1 MPLKDDVAQLKA
13 ELAQLQSLHLS
24 QQSSLGRQLAEF
36 STKLETLSQQI
47 ATEDAAETTL
57 NMAANASSIASVLT
71 AADNAPTLTYA
82 AQTPTLEPASVEPAP
97 AEPNPWQQGP
107 IPAESWQEDP
117 WQRKTKNTPTEQAT
131 KTEHLSQAQNQQLS
145 DEVKLQASVQAA
157 SQFDELLSQ
166 GLAAVMAPFT
176 AVNEQVKSFYHHY
189 QAKGLG
195 PVFLMTVAGIITLTL
210 GFGYLLQYS
219 INHWF
224 SELGKALLGFASA
237 NAIIVGGIFIR
248 QKRAGMA
255 DFGSGIVGLGLI
267 LNYLCA
273 YFIGPYFELI
283 PNSASFILLLLI
295 TLAGYGLSMRLDAKV
310 IAVIALVG
318 GSTAPMMLLSQSYAP
333 LLYLPYLLLIGAGAL
348 AQSRKL
354 KWPLL
359 LEITALLHIGCIE
372 AFSHFI
378 ELPLRDFGGVSLL
391 ALISINAFFYLYGIT
406 GLLFTKPF
414 THHDEKHNALS
425 HRILALP
432 IALLAFVLLELT
444 QFTEFAGEIFAA
456 NALICAALYWKR
468 TGNLEKARNGLLLVF
483 AGSFAGFAAL
493 YLLSHDFLGL
503 VLLLEALLLLWIGT
517 KEELISVRAEAYVLL
532 LMGLGLNASSV
543 LTGMSLLAS
552 SFIDGA
558 PISPL
563 SAFGFPLL
571 ALALS
576 CAALVL
582 VIRLLTLH
590 HTLLSTLESQLNRVL
605 KELLSG
611 FYVGTIILAAYL
623 LSSDYYLAILPLV
636 SLLLLYLSAKDRLVI
651 SEFAAWLLLLPL
663 LFKVVEGVTLTGS
676 FSFSAQP
683 LIAKLARF
691 ELFTALLLAHYWY
704 RRHYKDALFA
714 KAAYTMQIFCYLL
727 LPLIL
732 LPKIIRNHWEYTAI
746 ALWLSTFMSLGL
758 AYFVK
763 HKSLNIEAKILT
775 WLAVLMTASL
785 CLIHAWQ
792 GLAALAVG
800 ALFMGFTLL
809 RYRQLPEHW
818 RPLLQ
823 LQWQLS
829 PYYFALV
836 LAVIVYGF
844 NHSELVGIA
853 MTALALSG
861 YFALLI
867 QRGLSLRGVS
877 QTSVGQASYS
887 AKFPLA
893 AEIQAAIKESYHLAY
908 GLTLGLAL
916 LPIMFHFELT
926 LGLNRDNAS
935 FVLIEF
941 LSLALLAR
949 LILQHGAAIRL
960 HRRILPLQGLKWG
973 WHLLLALS
981 YFMWS
986 YSFDNIIA
994 APLSAILLVIHGS
1007 VLMFI
1012 SLKPQNADMIR
1023 LAAGLF
1029 TLSTLKVLL
1038 LDMAS
1043 FELVQKVIAFML
1055 IGVILLTV
1063 SYFYQ
1068 KARNRLQ
1075 QD

>member
-24 QQSSLGRQLAEF
+24 QQSSLSRQLAEF
-36 STKLETLSQQI
+36 STKLDTLSQQI
-47 ATEDAAETTL
+47 TTEDASDTTVS
-57 NMAANASSIASVLT
+57 MAAGAASIAAVVP
-71 AADNAPTLTYA
+71 AADNAPTLTHA
-82 AQTPTLEPASVEPAP
+82 AHTPILESAPVAPVP
-97 AEPNPWQQGP
+97 AEPNPWQQN
-107 IPAESWQEDP
+107 SWQVDP
-117 WQRKTKNTPTEQAT
+117 WQRNTKNTSAEQAA
-131 KTEHLSQAQNQQLS
+131 KTERHAQNQQLS
-145 DEVKLQASVQAA
+145 DDVKLQASVQVA
-157 SQFDELLSQ
+157 SQFDDLLSQ
-166 GLAAVMAPFT
+166 GLTAIMAPFGAIT
-176 AVNEQVKSFYHHY
+176 EQIKSFYHHY

-237 NAIIVGGIFIR
+237 NAIIAGGIFIR

-267 LNYLCA
+267 LNFLCA
-273 YFIGPYFELI
+273 YFIGPYFEII

-310 IAVIALVG
+310 ISVIALVG

-372 AFSHFI
+372 AFSYFVP
-378 ELPLRDFGGVSLL
+378 LPLTDFGGGSLL
-391 ALISINAFFYLYGIT
+391 ALISINATFYLYGIT
-406 GLLFTKPF
+406 GLIFPHQF
-414 THHDEKHNALS
+414 THQDKQPSNTLS

-432 IALLAFVLLELT
+432 IALLAFVLFELT
-444 QFTEFAGEIFAA
+444 QFTELAGEIFAV
-456 NALICAALYWKR
+456 NALICAALYWQLKSR
-468 TGNLEKARNGLLLVF
+468 LEKARSGLLLVF

-493 YLLSHDFLGL
+493 YLLSHNFLGL

-517 KEELISVRAEAYVLL
+517 KEELVSVRAEAYVLL
-532 LMGLGLNASSV
+532 LMGLGLNAFSV
-543 LTGMSLLAS
+543 LDSRALLES
-552 SFIDGA
+552 SMLDA
-558 PISPL
+558 LAISPL
-563 SAFGFPLL
+563 SAFGFSLI

-576 CAALVL
+576 CAALVFA
-582 VIRLLTLH
+582 IRLLTFTH
-590 HTLLSTLESQLNRVL
+590 APLSALEHQLCRIL

-611 FYVGTIILAAYL
+611 FYVATIILAAYL

-636 SLLLLYLSAKDRLVI
+636 SLLLLYLSAKDKLVI
-651 SEFAAWLLLLPL
+651 SEFAAWILLLPL
-663 LFKVVEGVTLTGS
+663 LFKVVEGITLADS

-683 LIAKLARF
+683 LMAKLARI
-691 ELFTALLLAHYWY
+691 ELFTTLLLAHYWY

-714 KAAYTMQIFCYLL
+714 KAAYSVQICCYLL

-732 LPKIIRNHWEYTAI
+732 LPKVIRNYWEYTAI

-775 WLAVLMTASL
+775 WLAVMMTASL
-785 CLIHAWQ
+785 CLINAWQ
-792 GLAALAVG
+792 GLAALAIG

-809 RYRQLPEHW
+809 RYRQLPETW

-867 QRGLSLRGVS
+867 QRGVS
-877 QTSVGQASYS
+877 QRPVSQASHS
-887 AKFPLA
+887 MKLTLV

-916 LPIMFHFELT
+916 LPIMLHFEIT

-960 HRRILPLQGLKWG
+960 HRRIMPLQGLKWG

-986 YSFDNIIA
+986 YSFDNMIA
-994 APLSAILLVIHGS
+994 APLSAILLVTHGS

-1029 TLSTLKVLL
+1029 ILSTLKVLL

>member
-24 QQSSLGRQLAEF
+24 QQSSLSRQLAEF
-36 STKLETLSQQI
+36 STKLDTLSQQI
-47 ATEDAAETTL
+47 ATEDASDTTIS
-57 NMAANASSIASVLT
+57 MAADAVSIAAVLP
-71 AADNAPTLTYA
+71 AAGNTPALAYA
-82 AQTPTLEPASVEPAP
+82 AHTPILESTPVAA
-97 AEPNPWQQGP
+97 AQADPNPWQQNAVQG
-107 IPAESWQEDP
+107 DP
-117 WQRKTKNTPTEQAT
+117 WQRNTKNTSAEQVA
-131 KTEHLSQAQNQQLS
+131 KTEYQAQGQQLS
-145 DEVKLQASVQAA
+145 DEVKLQASVQVA
-157 SQFDELLSQ
+157 SQFDDLLSQ
-166 GLAAVMAPFT
+166 GLATIMAPFGAIT
-176 AVNEQVKSFYHHY
+176 EQIKSFYHHY

-195 PVFLMTVAGIITLTL
+195 PVFLMTIAGIITLTL

-237 NAIIVGGIFIR
+237 NAIIAGGIFIR

-267 LNYLCA
+267 LNFLCA
-273 YFIGPYFELI
+273 YFIGPYFEII

-310 IAVIALVG
+310 ISVIALVG

-333 LLYLPYLLLIGAGAL
+333 LLYLPYLLLIGIGAL
-348 AQSRKL
+348 AQSYKL

-372 AFSHFI
+372 AFSYFVP
-378 ELPLRDFGGVSLL
+378 LPLTDFGGGSLL
-391 ALISINAFFYLYGIT
+391 ALFSINATFYLYGIT
-406 GLLFTKPF
+406 GLLFTQQFAHQDKQPSN
-414 THHDEKHNALS
+414 TLS
-425 HRILALP
+425 HRMLALP
-432 IALLAFVLLELT
+432 IALLAFVLFELT
-444 QFTEFAGEIFAA
+444 QFTEFAGEIFAV
-456 NALICAALYWKR
+456 NALICAALYWQLKSR
-468 TGNLEKARNGLLLVF
+468 LEKARSGLLLVF

-517 KEELISVRAEAYVLL
+517 KEELVSVRAEAYVLL
-532 LMGLGLNASSV
+532 LMGLGLNAFSV
-543 LTGMSLLAS
+543 LDSMALLES
-552 SFIDGA
+552 SILDA
-558 PISPL
+558 LAISAL
-563 SAFGFPLL
+563 SAFGVSLI

-576 CAALVL
+576 CAALVFA
-582 VIRLLTLH
+582 IRLLTF
-590 HTLLSTLESQLNRVL
+590 TNAPLSALEHQLCRIL

-611 FYVGTIILAAYL
+611 FYVATIILAAYL

-636 SLLLLYLSAKDRLVI
+636 SLLLLYLSAKDKLVV

-663 LFKVVEGVTLTGS
+663 LFKVVEGITLADS

-683 LIAKLARF
+683 LMAKLARI

-714 KAAYTMQIFCYLL
+714 KAAYSMQIFCYLL

-732 LPKIIRNHWEYTAI
+732 LPKVIRNYWEYTAI

-758 AYFVK
+758 AYFIK

-785 CLIHAWQ
+785 CLIHVWQ
-792 GLAALAVG
+792 GLAALVIG

-809 RYRQLPEHW
+809 RYRQLPETW

-867 QRGLSLRGVS
+867 QKSLSKSAEG
-877 QTSVGQASYS
+877 QTSRSMKLTLV
-887 AKFPLA
+887 

-916 LPIMFHFELT
+916 LPIMLHFEIT

-949 LILQHGAAIRL
+949 LILQHGVAIRL

-986 YSFDNIIA
+986 YSFDNMIA

-1029 TLSTLKVLL
+1029 ILSTLKVLL

>member
-24 QQSSLGRQLAEF
+24 QQSSLGRQLAAF

-47 ATEDAAETTL
+47 AAEDTL
-57 NMAANASSIASVLT
+57 
-71 AADNAPTLTYA
+71 PLTYA

-117 WQRKTKNTPTEQAT
+117 WQRKTKNTPTEQTA

-166 GLAAVMAPFT
+166 GLAAVMAPFA

-237 NAIIVGGIFIR
+237 NAIIAGGIFIR

-378 ELPLRDFGGVSLL
+378 ELPLSDVGGVSLL

-543 LTGMSLLAS
+543 LTGMSLLES
-552 SFIDGA
+552 SFTDGA

-636 SLLLLYLSAKDRLVI
+636 SLLLLYLSAKDRLVL

-663 LFKVVEGVTLTGS
+663 LFKVVEGITLTGS

-683 LIAKLARF
+683 LMAKLARF
-691 ELFTALLLAHYWY
+691 ELFIALLLAHYWY
-704 RRHYKDALFA
+704 RHHYKDALFA

-732 LPKIIRNHWEYTAI
+732 LPKVIRNHWEYTAI

-809 RYRQLPEHW
+809 RYHQLPEHW

-829 PYYFALV
+829 TYYFALV

-877 QTSVGQASYS
+877 QASVGQTSYS

-916 LPIMFHFELT
+916 LPIMLHFELT

-935 FVLIEF
+935 FMLIEF

>member
-24 QQSSLGRQLAEF
+24 QQSSLSRQLAEF
-36 STKLETLSQQI
+36 STKLDTLSQQI
-47 ATEDAAETTL
+47 TTEDGSDTTVSMGAGAA
-57 NMAANASSIASVLT
+57 SIAAVVPAT
-71 AADNAPTLTYA
+71 DNAPTLTYA
-82 AQTPTLEPASVEPAP
+82 IHTPILESAP
-97 AEPNPWQQGP
+97 VAPVPVEPNPWQQNAVQG
-107 IPAESWQEDP
+107 DP
-117 WQRKTKNTPTEQAT
+117 WQRNTKNTSAEQVA
-131 KTEHLSQAQNQQLS
+131 KTEYQAQGQQLS
-145 DEVKLQASVQAA
+145 DEVKLQASVQVA
-157 SQFDELLSQ
+157 SQFDDLLSQ
-166 GLAAVMAPFT
+166 GLAAIMAPFGAIT
-176 AVNEQVKSFYHHY
+176 EQIKSFYHHY

-224 SELGKALLGFASA
+224 SELGKALLGFVSA
-237 NAIIVGGIFIR
+237 NAIIAGGIFIR

-267 LNYLCA
+267 LNFLCA
-273 YFIGPYFELI
+273 YFIGPYFEII

-359 LEITALLHIGCIE
+359 VEITALLHIGCIE
-372 AFSHFI
+372 AFSYFVS
-378 ELPLRDFGGVSLL
+378 LPLTDFGGGSLL
-391 ALISINAFFYLYGIT
+391 ALISINATFYLYGIT
-406 GLLFTKPF
+406 GLIFPHRF
-414 THHDEKHNALS
+414 THQDKQQSNTLS

-432 IALLAFVLLELT
+432 IALLAFVLFELT
-444 QFTEFAGEIFAA
+444 QFTEFAGEIFAV
-456 NALICAALYWKR
+456 NALICAALYWQLKSR
-468 TGNLEKARNGLLLVF
+468 LEKARSGLLLVF

-517 KEELISVRAEAYVLL
+517 KEELVSVRAEAYVLL
-532 LMGLGLNASSV
+532 LMGLGLNAFSV
-543 LTGMSLLAS
+543 LDSMALLES
-552 SFIDGA
+552 SMLDA
-558 PISPL
+558 LAISPL
-563 SAFGFPLL
+563 SAFGFSLI

-576 CAALVL
+576 CAALVFA
-582 VIRLLTLH
+582 IRLLTFTH
-590 HTLLSTLESQLNRVL
+590 APLSALEHQLCRIL

-611 FYVGTIILAAYL
+611 FYVATIILAAYL

-636 SLLLLYLSAKDRLVI
+636 SLLLLYLSAKDKLVI
-651 SEFAAWLLLLPL
+651 SEFAAWFLLLPL
-663 LFKVVEGVTLTGS
+663 LFKVVEGITLADS

-683 LIAKLARF
+683 LMAKLARI
-691 ELFTALLLAHYWY
+691 ELFTTLLLAHYWY

-714 KAAYTMQIFCYLL
+714 KAAYSVQICCYLL

-732 LPKIIRNHWEYTAI
+732 LPKVIRNYWEYTAI

-775 WLAVLMTASL
+775 WLAVMMTASL
-785 CLIHAWQ
+785 CLIHVWQ
-792 GLAALAVG
+792 GLAALVIG

-809 RYRQLPEHW
+809 RYRQLPDTW

-867 QRGLSLRGVS
+867 QKSLSKRAE
-877 QTSVGQASYS
+877 GQASHS
-887 AKFPLA
+887 MKLTLV

-916 LPIMFHFELT
+916 LPIMLHFEIT

-960 HRRILPLQGLKWG
+960 HRRIMPLQGLKWG

-986 YSFDNIIA
+986 YSFDSMIA

-1029 TLSTLKVLL
+1029 ILSTLKVLL

>member
-24 QQSSLGRQLAEF
+24 QQSSLSRQLAEF
-36 STKLETLSQQI
+36 STKLDTLSQQI
-47 ATEDAAETTL
+47 TTEDGSDTTVSMGAGAA
-57 NMAANASSIASVLT
+57 SIATVIP

-82 AQTPTLEPASVEPAP
+82 IHTPILESAPVAPVP
-97 AEPNPWQQGP
+97 AEPNPWQQNAVQG
-107 IPAESWQEDP
+107 DP
-117 WQRKTKNTPTEQAT
+117 WQRNTKNTSAEQVA
-131 KTEHLSQAQNQQLS
+131 KTERHAQGQQLS
-145 DEVKLQASVQAA
+145 DEVKLQASVQVA
-157 SQFDELLSQ
+157 SQFDDLLSQ
-166 GLAAVMAPFT
+166 GLAAIMAPFGAIT
-176 AVNEQVKSFYHHY
+176 EQIKSFYHHY

-237 NAIIVGGIFIR
+237 NAIIAGGIFIR

-267 LNYLCA
+267 LNFLCA
-273 YFIGPYFELI
+273 YFIGPYFEII

-359 LEITALLHIGCIE
+359 VEITALLHIGCIE
-372 AFSHFI
+372 AFSYFVP
-378 ELPLRDFGGVSLL
+378 LPLTDFGGGSLL
-391 ALISINAFFYLYGIT
+391 ALISINATFYLYGIT
-406 GLLFTKPF
+406 GLIFPHQF
-414 THHDEKHNALS
+414 THQDKQPSNTLS

-432 IALLAFVLLELT
+432 IALLAFVLFELT
-444 QFTEFAGEIFAA
+444 QFTELAGEIFAV
-456 NALICAALYWKR
+456 NALICAALYWQLKSR
-468 TGNLEKARNGLLLVF
+468 LEKARSGLLLVF

-532 LMGLGLNASSV
+532 LMGLGLNAFSV
-543 LTGMSLLAS
+543 LDSMALLES
-552 SFIDGA
+552 SMLDA
-558 PISPL
+558 LAISPL
-563 SAFGFPLL
+563 SAFGFSLI

-576 CAALVL
+576 CAALVFA
-582 VIRLLTLH
+582 IRLLTFTH
-590 HTLLSTLESQLNRVL
+590 APLSALEHQLCRIL

-611 FYVGTIILAAYL
+611 FYVATIILAAYL

-636 SLLLLYLSAKDRLVI
+636 SLLLLYLSAKDKLVI
-651 SEFAAWLLLLPL
+651 SEFAAWFLLLPQ
-663 LFKVVEGVTLTGS
+663 LFKVVEGITLADS

-683 LIAKLARF
+683 LMAKLARI
-691 ELFTALLLAHYWY
+691 ELFTTLLLAHYWY

-714 KAAYTMQIFCYLL
+714 KAAYSMQICCYLL

-732 LPKIIRNHWEYTAI
+732 LPKVIRNYWEYTAI

-775 WLAVLMTASL
+775 WLAVMMTASL
-785 CLIHAWQ
+785 CLINAWQ
-792 GLAALAVG
+792 GLAALTVG

-809 RYRQLPEHW
+809 RYRQLPETW

-867 QRGLSLRGVS
+867 QRGVS
-877 QTSVGQASYS
+877 QRPVSQASHS
-887 AKFPLA
+887 MKLILV

-916 LPIMFHFELT
+916 LPIMLHFEIT

-960 HRRILPLQGLKWG
+960 HRRIMPLQGLKWG

-986 YSFDNIIA
+986 YSFDNMIA

-1029 TLSTLKVLL
+1029 ILSTLKVLL

>member
-273 YFIGPYFELI
+273 YFIGQYFELI

-468 TGNLEKARNGLLLVF
+468 TG
-483 AGSFAGFAAL
+483 
-493 YLLSHDFLGL
+493 
-503 VLLLEALLLLWIGT
+503 
-517 KEELISVRAEAYVLL
+517 
-532 LMGLGLNASSV
+532 
-543 LTGMSLLAS
+543 
-552 SFIDGA
+552 
-558 PISPL
+558 
-563 SAFGFPLL
+563 
-571 ALALS
+571 
-576 CAALVL
+576 
-582 VIRLLTLH
+582 
-590 HTLLSTLESQLNRVL
+590 
-605 KELLSG
+605 
-611 FYVGTIILAAYL
+611 
-623 LSSDYYLAILPLV
+623 
-636 SLLLLYLSAKDRLVI
+636 
-651 SEFAAWLLLLPL
+651 
-663 LFKVVEGVTLTGS
+663 S

-683 LIAKLARF
+683 LMAKLARF
-691 ELFTALLLAHYWY
+691 ELFIALLLAHYWY

-732 LPKIIRNHWEYTAI
+732 LPKVIRNHWEYTAI

-775 WLAVLMTASL
+775 WLAVMMTASL
-785 CLIHAWQ
+785 CLINAWQ
-792 GLAALAVG
+792 GLAALTVG

-809 RYRQLPEHW
+809 RYRQLPETW

-836 LAVIVYGF
+836 LAVIVYDF

-867 QRGLSLRGVS
+867 QKSLSKSAEG
-877 QTSVGQASYS
+877 QTSRSMKLTLV
-887 AKFPLA
+887 

-916 LPIMFHFELT
+916 LPIMLHFEIT

-941 LSLALLAR
+941 LSLTLLAR

-986 YSFDNIIA
+986 YSFDSMIA

-1029 TLSTLKVLL
+1029 ILSTLKVLL

>member
-47 ATEDAAETTL
+47 AAEDTL
-57 NMAANASSIASVLT
+57 
-71 AADNAPTLTYA
+71 PLTYA

-107 IPAESWQEDP
+107 ITAESWQEDP
-117 WQRKTKNTPTEQAT
+117 WQRKTKNTPTEQTA

-166 GLAAVMAPFT
+166 GLAAVMAPFA

-310 IAVIALVG
+310 IGVIALVG

-359 LEITALLHIGCIE
+359 LEISALLHIGCIE

-378 ELPLRDFGGVSLL
+378 ELPLSDVGGVSLL

-406 GLLFTKPF
+406 GLLFTQQF

-543 LTGMSLLAS
+543 LTGMSLLES

-571 ALALS
+571 AQALS

-590 HTLLSTLESQLNRVL
+590 HALLSTLESQLNRVL

-611 FYVGTIILAAYL
+611 FYVATIILAAYL

-663 LFKVVEGVTLTGS
+663 LFKVVEGITLTGS

-683 LIAKLARF
+683 LMAKLARF
-691 ELFTALLLAHYWY
+691 ELFIALLLAHYWY

-732 LPKIIRNHWEYTAI
+732 LPKVIRNHWEYTAI

-877 QTSVGQASYS
+877 QASVGQTSYS

-935 FVLIEF
+935 FMLIEF

>member
-24 QQSSLGRQLAEF
+24 QQSSLGRQLAAF

-47 ATEDAAETTL
+47 AAEDTL
-57 NMAANASSIASVLT
+57 
-71 AADNAPTLTYA
+71 PLTYA

-97 AEPNPWQQGP
+97 GEPNPWQQGP
-107 IPAESWQEDP
+107 IPSEPWQEDP
-117 WQRKTKNTPTEQAT
+117 WQRKTKNTSTEQVA
-131 KTEHLSQAQNQQLS
+131 KTEHLIQAQNQQLS

-166 GLAAVMAPFT
+166 GLAAVMAPFA

-372 AFSHFI
+372 TFSHFI
-378 ELPLRDFGGVSLL
+378 ELPLSDIGGVSLL

-414 THHDEKHNALS
+414 THQDEKHNALS

-468 TGNLEKARNGLLLVF
+468 TGNLEKARSGLLLVF

-558 PISPL
+558 LISPL

-582 VIRLLTLH
+582 VIQLLTLH
-590 HTLLSTLESQLNRVL
+590 HALLSTLESQLNRVL
-605 KELLSG
+605 KELLSS
-611 FYVGTIILAAYL
+611 FYVATIILAAYL
-623 LSSDYYLAILPLV
+623 LNSDYYLAILPLV

-663 LFKVVEGVTLTGS
+663 LFKVVEGITLTGS

-683 LIAKLARF
+683 LMAKLARF

-732 LPKIIRNHWEYTAI
+732 LPKVIRNHWEYTAI

-809 RYRQLPEHW
+809 RYRQLPERW

-867 QRGLSLRGVS
+867 QRGLSLRDVS
-877 QTSVGQASYS
+877 QASHS
-887 AKFPLA
+887 MKLTLA

-908 GLTLGLAL
+908 GLTLGLAM
-916 LPIMFHFELT
+916 LPIMLHFELT

>member
-24 QQSSLGRQLAEF
+24 QQSSLSRQLAEF
-36 STKLETLSQQI
+36 STKLDTLSQQI
-47 ATEDAAETTL
+47 ATEDASDTTIS
-57 NMAANASSIASVLT
+57 MAADAVSIAAVLP
-71 AADNAPTLTYA
+71 AAGNTPALAYA
-82 AQTPTLEPASVEPAP
+82 AHTPILESTPVAPAQ
-97 AEPNPWQQGP
+97 AEPNPWQQN
-107 IPAESWQEDP
+107 ALQEDP
-117 WQRKTKNTPTEQAT
+117 WQRNTKNTSAEQTAKT
-131 KTEHLSQAQNQQLS
+131 KHQAQDQQLS
-145 DEVKLQASVQAA
+145 DEVKLQASVQVA
-157 SQFDELLSQ
+157 SQFDDLLSQ
-166 GLAAVMAPFT
+166 GLATIMAPFGAIT
-176 AVNEQVKSFYHHY
+176 EQIKSFYHHY

-237 NAIIVGGIFIR
+237 NAIIAGGIFIR

-267 LNYLCA
+267 LNFLCA
-273 YFIGPYFELI
+273 YFIGPYFEII

-310 IAVIALVG
+310 ISVIALVG
-318 GSTAPMMLLSQSYAP
+318 GSTAPMMLLSQSYVP
-333 LLYLPYLLLIGAGAL
+333 LLYLPYLLLIGIGAL
-348 AQSRKL
+348 AQSYKL

-372 AFSHFI
+372 AFSYFVP
-378 ELPLRDFGGVSLL
+378 LPLTDFGGGSLL
-391 ALISINAFFYLYGIT
+391 ALFSINATFYLYGIT
-406 GLLFTKPF
+406 GLLFTQQFSHQDKQPSN
-414 THHDEKHNALS
+414 TLS
-425 HRILALP
+425 HRMLALP
-432 IALLAFVLLELT
+432 IALLAFVLFELT
-444 QFTEFAGEIFAA
+444 QFTEFAGEIFAI
-456 NALICAALYWKR
+456 NALICAALYWQLKSR
-468 TGNLEKARNGLLLVF
+468 LEKARSGLLLVF

-517 KEELISVRAEAYVLL
+517 KEELVSVRAEAYVLL
-532 LMGLGLNASSV
+532 LMGLGLNAFSV
-543 LTGMSLLAS
+543 LDSMALLES
-552 SFIDGA
+552 SILDA
-558 PISPL
+558 LAISAL
-563 SAFGFPLL
+563 SAFGVSLI

-576 CAALVL
+576 CAALVFA
-582 VIRLLTLH
+582 IRLLTF
-590 HTLLSTLESQLNRVL
+590 TNAPLSALEHQLCRIL

-611 FYVGTIILAAYL
+611 FYVATIILAAYL

-636 SLLLLYLSAKDRLVI
+636 SLLLLYLSAKDKLVV
-651 SEFAAWLLLLPL
+651 SEFAAWLLLLQL
-663 LFKVVEGVTLTGS
+663 LFKVVEGITLADS

-683 LIAKLARF
+683 LMAKLARI

-714 KAAYTMQIFCYLL
+714 KAAYSMQIFCYLL

-732 LPKIIRNHWEYTAI
+732 LPKVIRNYWEYTAI

-758 AYFVK
+758 AYFIK

-785 CLIHAWQ
+785 CLIHVWQ
-792 GLAALAVG
+792 GLAALVIG
-800 ALFMGFTLL
+800 VLFMGFTLL
-809 RYRQLPEHW
+809 RYRQLPETW

-867 QRGLSLRGVS
+867 QRGVS
-877 QTSVGQASYS
+877 QAPHSMKLTLVAQ
-887 AKFPLA
+887 
-893 AEIQAAIKESYHLAY
+893 IQAAIKESYHLAY

-916 LPIMFHFELT
+916 LPIMLHFEIT

-986 YSFDNIIA
+986 CSFDNMIA

-1029 TLSTLKVLL
+1029 ILSTLKVLL

>member
-24 QQSSLGRQLAEF
+24 QQSSLSRQLAEF
-36 STKLETLSQQI
+36 STKLDTLSQQI
-47 ATEDAAETTL
+47 ATEDAFDTTVS
-57 NMAANASSIASVLT
+57 MAADAVSIAAVLP
-71 AADNAPTLTYA
+71 AADNTPALTYA
-82 AQTPTLEPASVEPAP
+82 AHTPILESAPVAPAQ
-97 AEPNPWQQGP
+97 AEPNPWQQN
-107 IPAESWQEDP
+107 ALQEDP
-117 WQRKTKNTPTEQAT
+117 WQRNTKNTSAEQVAKT
-131 KTEHLSQAQNQQLS
+131 KYQAQGQQLS
-145 DEVKLQASVQAA
+145 DEVKLQASVQVA
-157 SQFDELLSQ
+157 SQFDDLLSQ
-166 GLAAVMAPFT
+166 GLAAIMAPFGAIT
-176 AVNEQVKSFYHHY
+176 EQIKSFYHHY

-237 NAIIVGGIFIR
+237 NAIIAGGIFIR

-267 LNYLCA
+267 LNFLCA
-273 YFIGPYFELI
+273 YFIGPYFEII

-333 LLYLPYLLLIGAGAL
+333 LLYPPYLLLIGAGAL

-359 LEITALLHIGCIE
+359 VEITALLHIGCIE
-372 AFSHFI
+372 AFSYFVP
-378 ELPLRDFGGVSLL
+378 LPLTDFGGGSLL
-391 ALISINAFFYLYGIT
+391 ALISINATFYLYGIT
-406 GLLFTKPF
+406 GLIFPHQF
-414 THHDEKHNALS
+414 THQDKQPSNTLS

-432 IALLAFVLLELT
+432 IALLAFVLFELT
-444 QFTEFAGEIFAA
+444 QFTELAGEIFAA
-456 NALICAALYWKR
+456 NALICAALYWQLKSR
-468 TGNLEKARNGLLLVF
+468 LEKARSGLLLVF

-517 KEELISVRAEAYVLL
+517 KEELVSVRAEAYVLL
-532 LMGLGLNASSV
+532 LMGLGLNAFSV
-543 LTGMSLLAS
+543 LDSMALLES
-552 SFIDGA
+552 SMLDA
-558 PISPL
+558 LAISPL
-563 SAFGFPLL
+563 SAFGFSLI

-576 CAALVL
+576 CAALVFA
-582 VIRLLTLH
+582 IRLLTFTH
-590 HTLLSTLESQLNRVL
+590 APLSALEHQLCRIL

-611 FYVGTIILAAYL
+611 FYVATIILAAYL

-636 SLLLLYLSAKDRLVI
+636 SLLLLYLSAKDKLVI
-651 SEFAAWLLLLPL
+651 SEFAAWILLLPL
-663 LFKVVEGVTLTGS
+663 LFKVVEGITLADS

-683 LIAKLARF
+683 LMAKLARI

-714 KAAYTMQIFCYLL
+714 KAAYSVQICCYLL

-732 LPKIIRNHWEYTAI
+732 LPKVIRNYWEYTAI

-775 WLAVLMTASL
+775 WLAVMMTASL
-785 CLIHAWQ
+785 CLIHVWQ
-792 GLAALAVG
+792 GLAALTVG

-809 RYRQLPEHW
+809 RYRQLPETW

-867 QRGLSLRGVS
+867 QRGVS
-877 QTSVGQASYS
+877 QRPVSQASHS
-887 AKFPLA
+887 MKLILV

-916 LPIMFHFELT
+916 LPIMLHFEIT

-960 HRRILPLQGLKWG
+960 HRRIMPLQGLKWG

-986 YSFDNIIA
+986 YSFDNMIA

-1029 TLSTLKVLL
+1029 ILSTLKVLL

>member
-24 QQSSLGRQLAEF
+24 QQSSLSRQLAEF
-36 STKLETLSQQI
+36 STKLDTLSQQI
-47 ATEDAAETTL
+47 TTEDAADTTVS
-57 NMAANASSIASVLT
+57 MAAGAASIAAVVHAT
-71 AADNAPTLTYA
+71 DNAPTLTYA
-82 AQTPTLEPASVEPAP
+82 IHTPILESAPVAPVP
-97 AEPNPWQQGP
+97 AEPNPWQQNAVQG
-107 IPAESWQEDP
+107 DP
-117 WQRKTKNTPTEQAT
+117 WQRNTKNTSAEQVA
-131 KTEHLSQAQNQQLS
+131 KTEYQAQGQQLS
-145 DEVKLQASVQAA
+145 DEVKLQASVQVA
-157 SQFDELLSQ
+157 SQFDDLLSQ
-166 GLAAVMAPFT
+166 GLAAIMAPFGAIT
-176 AVNEQVKSFYHHY
+176 EQIKSFYHHY

-237 NAIIVGGIFIR
+237 NAIIAGGIFIR

-267 LNYLCA
+267 LNFLCA
-273 YFIGPYFELI
+273 YFIGPYFEII

-359 LEITALLHIGCIE
+359 VEITALLHIGCIE
-372 AFSHFI
+372 AFSYFVS
-378 ELPLRDFGGVSLL
+378 LPLTDFGGGSLL
-391 ALISINAFFYLYGIT
+391 ALISINATFYLYGIT
-406 GLLFTKPF
+406 GLIFTKQF
-414 THHDEKHNALS
+414 THQDKQPSNTLS

-432 IALLAFVLLELT
+432 IALLAFLLFELT
-444 QFTEFAGEIFAA
+444 QFTEFAGEIFAV
-456 NALICAALYWKR
+456 NALICAALYWQLKR
-468 TGNLEKARNGLLLVF
+468 RLEKARSGLLLVF

-517 KEELISVRAEAYVLL
+517 KEELVSVRAEAYVLL
-532 LMGLGLNASSV
+532 LMGLGLNAFSV
-543 LTGMSLLAS
+543 LDSMALLES
-552 SFIDGA
+552 SMLDA
-558 PISPL
+558 LAISPL
-563 SAFGFPLL
+563 SAFGFSLI

-576 CAALVL
+576 CAALVFA
-582 VIRLLTLH
+582 IRLLTFTH
-590 HTLLSTLESQLNRVL
+590 APLSALEHQLCRIL

-611 FYVGTIILAAYL
+611 FYVATIILAAYL

-636 SLLLLYLSAKDRLVI
+636 SLLLLYLSAKDKLVI
-651 SEFAAWLLLLPL
+651 SEFAAWFLLLPL
-663 LFKVVEGVTLTGS
+663 LFKVVEGITLADS

-683 LIAKLARF
+683 LMAKLARI
-691 ELFTALLLAHYWY
+691 ELFTTLLLAHYWY

-714 KAAYTMQIFCYLL
+714 KAAYSMQICCYLL

-732 LPKIIRNHWEYTAI
+732 LPKVIRNYWEYTAI

-775 WLAVLMTASL
+775 WLAVMMTASL
-785 CLIHAWQ
+785 CLINAWQ
-792 GLAALAVG
+792 GLAALTVG

-809 RYRQLPEHW
+809 SYRQLPETW

-829 PYYFALV
+829 PYYFALL

-867 QRGLSLRGVS
+867 QRGVS
-877 QTSVGQASYS
+877 QRPVSQASHS
-887 AKFPLA
+887 MKLILV

-916 LPIMFHFELT
+916 LPIMLHFEIT

-960 HRRILPLQGLKWG
+960 HRRIMPLQGLKWG

-986 YSFDNIIA
+986 YSFDNMIA

-1029 TLSTLKVLL
+1029 ILSTLKVLL

>member
-47 ATEDAAETTL
+47 ATEDTL
-57 NMAANASSIASVLT
+57 
-71 AADNAPTLTYA
+71 PLTYA

-107 IPAESWQEDP
+107 IPSETWQEDP
-117 WQRKTKNTPTEQAT
+117 WQRKTKNTSTEQAA
-131 KTEHLSQAQNQQLS
+131 KTEQLIQAQNQQLS

-166 GLAAVMAPFT
+166 GLAAVMAPIA

-372 AFSHFI
+372 AFSYFI
-378 ELPLRDFGGVSLL
+378 ELPLRDFGGISLL

-414 THHDEKHNALS
+414 THQDEKHNALS

-444 QFTEFAGEIFAA
+444 QFTEFAGETFAA

-468 TGNLEKARNGLLLVF
+468 TGNLEKARSGLLLVF

-571 ALALS
+571 AQALS

-590 HTLLSTLESQLNRVL
+590 HALLSTLESQLNRVL

-611 FYVGTIILAAYL
+611 FYVATIILAAYL

-663 LFKVVEGVTLTGS
+663 LFKVVEGITLTGS

-683 LIAKLARF
+683 LMAKLARF

-732 LPKIIRNHWEYTAI
+732 LPKVIRNHWEYTAI

-877 QTSVGQASYS
+877 QASVGQASYS

-916 LPIMFHFELT
+916 LPIMLHFELT

-994 APLSAILLVIHGS
+994 APISAILLVIHGS

>member
-47 ATEDAAETTL
+47 AAEDAAETTL
-57 NMAANASSIASVLT
+57 NMAASASSIASVLT

-82 AQTPTLEPASVEPAP
+82 AQISTLESTPVEPAP

-107 IPAESWQEDP
+107 IPTESWQEDP

-166 GLAAVMAPFT
+166 GLAAVMAPFA

-237 NAIIVGGIFIR
+237 NAIIAGGIFIR

-372 AFSHFI
+372 TFSHFI
-378 ELPLRDFGGVSLL
+378 ELPLSDVGGVSLL

-414 THHDEKHNALS
+414 THQDEKHNALS
-425 HRILALP
+425 HRILPLP

-468 TGNLEKARNGLLLVF
+468 TGNLEKARSGLLLVF

-543 LTGMSLLAS
+543 LTGMSLLES

-636 SLLLLYLSAKDRLVI
+636 SLLLLYLSAKDRLVL

-663 LFKVVEGVTLTGS
+663 LFKVVEGITLTGS

-691 ELFTALLLAHYWY
+691 ELFIALLLAHYWY

-732 LPKIIRNHWEYTAI
+732 LPKVIRNHWEYTAI

-775 WLAVLMTASL
+775 WLAVLMTASQ

-809 RYRQLPEHW
+809 RYRQLPETW

-867 QRGLSLRGVS
+867 QRGVS
-877 QTSVGQASYS
+877 QASHS
-887 AKFPLA
+887 MKLTLA

-935 FVLIEF
+935 FMLIEF

>member
-1 MPLKDDVAQLKA
+1 
-13 ELAQLQSLHLS
+13 
-24 QQSSLGRQLAEF
+24 
-36 STKLETLSQQI
+36 
-47 ATEDAAETTL
+47 
-57 NMAANASSIASVLT
+57 
-71 AADNAPTLTYA
+71 
-82 AQTPTLEPASVEPAP
+82 
-97 AEPNPWQQGP
+97 
-107 IPAESWQEDP
+107 
-117 WQRKTKNTPTEQAT
+117 
-131 KTEHLSQAQNQQLS
+131 
-145 DEVKLQASVQAA
+145 
-157 SQFDELLSQ
+157 
-166 GLAAVMAPFT
+166 
-176 AVNEQVKSFYHHY
+176 
-189 QAKGLG
+189 
-195 PVFLMTVAGIITLTL
+195 
-210 GFGYLLQYS
+210 
-219 INHWF
+219 
-224 SELGKALLGFASA
+224 
-237 NAIIVGGIFIR
+237 
-248 QKRAGMA
+248 
-255 DFGSGIVGLGLI
+255 
-267 LNYLCA
+267 
-273 YFIGPYFELI
+273 
-283 PNSASFILLLLI
+283 
-295 TLAGYGLSMRLDAKV
+295 
-310 IAVIALVG
+310 
-318 GSTAPMMLLSQSYAP
+318 
-333 LLYLPYLLLIGAGAL
+333 
-348 AQSRKL
+348 
-354 KWPLL
+354 
-359 LEITALLHIGCIE
+359 
-372 AFSHFI
+372 
-378 ELPLRDFGGVSLL
+378 
-391 ALISINAFFYLYGIT
+391 
-406 GLLFTKPF
+406 
-414 THHDEKHNALS
+414 
-425 HRILALP
+425 
-432 IALLAFVLLELT
+432 
-444 QFTEFAGEIFAA
+444 
-456 NALICAALYWKR
+456 
-468 TGNLEKARNGLLLVF
+468 
-483 AGSFAGFAAL
+483 
-493 YLLSHDFLGL
+493 
-503 VLLLEALLLLWIGT
+503 
-517 KEELISVRAEAYVLL
+517 
-532 LMGLGLNASSV
+532 
-543 LTGMSLLAS
+543 
-552 SFIDGA
+552 
-558 PISPL
+558 
-563 SAFGFPLL
+563 
-571 ALALS
+571 
-576 CAALVL
+576 
-582 VIRLLTLH
+582 
-590 HTLLSTLESQLNRVL
+590 
-605 KELLSG
+605 
-611 FYVGTIILAAYL
+611 

-636 SLLLLYLSAKDRLVI
+636 SLLLLYLSAKDKLVI
-651 SEFAAWLLLLPL
+651 SEFAAWILLLPL
-663 LFKVVEGVTLTGS
+663 LFKVVEGITLTDS

-683 LIAKLARF
+683 FIAKLARI

-714 KAAYTMQIFCYLL
+714 KAAYSVQICCYLL

-732 LPKIIRNHWEYTAI
+732 LPKVIRNYWEYTAI

-775 WLAVLMTASL
+775 WLTVMMTASL

-792 GLAALAVG
+792 GLAALVIG

-809 RYRQLPEHW
+809 RYRQLPETW

-867 QRGLSLRGVS
+867 QRGVS
-877 QTSVGQASYS
+877 QKPICQASHS
-887 AKFPLA
+887 MKLTLV

-916 LPIMFHFELT
+916 LPIMLHFEIT

-935 FVLIEF
+935 FVFIEF

-960 HRRILPLQGLKWG
+960 HRRIFPLQGLKWG

-986 YSFDNIIA
+986 YSFENMIA

-1029 TLSTLKVLL
+1029 ILSTLKVLL

>member
-36 STKLETLSQQI
+36 ATKLETLSQQI
-47 ATEDAAETTL
+47 ATENATETNL
-57 NMAANASSIASVLT
+57 NMAASASSIASVLT
-71 AADNAPTLTYA
+71 AADNSPTLTYA

-97 AEPNPWQQGP
+97 AEP
-107 IPAESWQEDP
+107 WQEDP
-117 WQRKTKNTPTEQAT
+117 WQRKTKNTSTEQTA

-166 GLAAVMAPFT
+166 GLAAVMAPFA

-189 QAKGLG
+189 QAKRLG

-237 NAIIVGGIFIR
+237 NAIIIGGIFIR

-378 ELPLRDFGGVSLL
+378 ELPLGDIGGVSLL

-406 GLLFTKPF
+406 GLLFTKQF

-468 TGNLEKARNGLLLVF
+468 TGNLEKDRSGLLLVF

-543 LTGMSLLAS
+543 LTGMSLLES

-582 VIRLLTLH
+582 VIQLLTLH
-590 HTLLSTLESQLNRVL
+590 HALLSTLESQLNRVL

-611 FYVGTIILAAYL
+611 FYVATIILAAYL

-663 LFKVVEGVTLTGS
+663 LFKVVEGITLADS

-683 LIAKLARF
+683 LMAKLARF
-691 ELFTALLLAHYWY
+691 ELFIALLLAHYWY

-732 LPKIIRNHWEYTAI
+732 LPKVIRNHWEYTAI

-775 WLAVLMTASL
+775 WLAVLMTALL

-809 RYRQLPEHW
+809 RYRQLPETW

-877 QTSVGQASYS
+877 QASVGQTSYS

-908 GLTLGLAL
+908 GLTLGFAL

-935 FVLIEF
+935 FMLIEF

>member
-47 ATEDAAETTL
+47 AAEDTL
-57 NMAANASSIASVLT
+57 
-71 AADNAPTLTYA
+71 PLTYA
-82 AQTPTLEPASVEPAP
+82 AQTPTLEPASVEPPP

-107 IPAESWQEDP
+107 IPSETWQEDP
-117 WQRKTKNTPTEQAT
+117 WQRKTKNTSTEQAA
-131 KTEHLSQAQNQQLS
+131 KTEQLIQAQNQQLS

-166 GLAAVMAPFT
+166 GLAAVMAPFA
-176 AVNEQVKSFYHHY
+176 AVDEQVKSFYHHY

-378 ELPLRDFGGVSLL
+378 ELPLSDVGGVSLL

-406 GLLFTKPF
+406 SLLFTKPF

-468 TGNLEKARNGLLLVF
+468 TGNLEKARSGLLLVL

-543 LTGMSLLAS
+543 LTGMNLLES

-611 FYVGTIILAAYL
+611 FYVATIILAAYL
-623 LSSDYYLAILPLV
+623 LSSDYCLAILPLV

-663 LFKVVEGVTLTGS
+663 LFKVVEGITLTGS

-683 LIAKLARF
+683 LMAKLARF

-732 LPKIIRNHWEYTAI
+732 LPKVIRNHWEYTAI

-809 RYRQLPEHW
+809 RYRQLPETW

-829 PYYFALV
+829 PYYFSLV

-867 QRGLSLRGVS
+867 QRDLSLRGVS
-877 QTSVGQASYS
+877 QASVGQASYS

-916 LPIMFHFELT
+916 LPIMLHFELT

-935 FVLIEF
+935 FMLIEF

>member
-24 QQSSLGRQLAEF
+24 QQSSLSRQLAEF
-36 STKLETLSQQI
+36 STKLDTLSQQI

-57 NMAANASSIASVLT
+57 NMAASASSIASVLT
-71 AADNAPTLTYA
+71 AADNAPTLTDA
-82 AQTPTLEPASVEPAP
+82 AQTPTLESTPVEPAP
-97 AEPNPWQQGP
+97 AESNPWQQGP
-107 IPAESWQEDP
+107 IPTESWQEDP
-117 WQRKTKNTPTEQAT
+117 WQRKTKNTSTEQTA

-166 GLAAVMAPFT
+166 GLAAVMAPFA

-237 NAIIVGGIFIR
+237 NAIIAGGIFIR

-295 TLAGYGLSMRLDAKV
+295 TLAGYGLSLRLDAKV

-372 AFSHFI
+372 AFSNFI
-378 ELPLRDFGGVSLL
+378 ELPLSDIGGVNLL

-406 GLLFTKPF
+406 SLLFTKPF

-468 TGNLEKARNGLLLVF
+468 TGNLEKARSGLLLVF

-576 CAALVL
+576 CAVLIL

-611 FYVGTIILAAYL
+611 FYVATIILTAYL

-663 LFKVVEGVTLTGS
+663 LFKVVEGIMLTGS

-683 LIAKLARF
+683 LMAKLARF
-691 ELFTALLLAHYWY
+691 ELFSALLLAHYWY

-732 LPKIIRNHWEYTAI
+732 LPKVIRNHWEYTAI

-867 QRGLSLRGVS
+867 QRGVS
-877 QTSVGQASYS
+877 QASHS
-887 AKFPLA
+887 MKLTLA

-935 FVLIEF
+935 FMLIEF

>member
-47 ATEDAAETTL
+47 AAEDTL
-57 NMAANASSIASVLT
+57 
-71 AADNAPTLTYA
+71 PLTYA

-107 IPAESWQEDP
+107 IPSEPWQEDP
-117 WQRKTKNTPTEQAT
+117 WQRKTKNTSTEQTA

-237 NAIIVGGIFIR
+237 NAIIAGGIFIR
-248 QKRAGMA
+248 QKSAGMA

-372 AFSHFI
+372 AFSNFI
-378 ELPLRDFGGVSLL
+378 ELPLSDVGGVSLL

-406 GLLFTKPF
+406 GLLFTKQF

-543 LTGMSLLAS
+543 LTGMSLLES

-611 FYVGTIILAAYL
+611 FYVATIILAAYL

-636 SLLLLYLSAKDRLVI
+636 SLLLLYLSAKDRLVL

-663 LFKVVEGVTLTGS
+663 LFKVVEGITLTGS

-691 ELFTALLLAHYWY
+691 ELFIALLLAHYWY

-732 LPKIIRNHWEYTAI
+732 LPKVIRNHWEYTAI

-775 WLAVLMTASL
+775 WLAVLMTASQ

-800 ALFMGFTLL
+800 ALFMSFTLL
-809 RYRQLPEHW
+809 RYRQLPETW

-836 LAVIVYGF
+836 LAVIIYGF

-877 QTSVGQASYS
+877 QASVGQASYS

-908 GLTLGLAL
+908 GLALGLAL

-960 HRRILPLQGLKWG
+960 HRRIIPLQGLKWG

>member
-47 ATEDAAETTL
+47 ATEDTL
-57 NMAANASSIASVLT
+57 
-71 AADNAPTLTYA
+71 PLTYA

-107 IPAESWQEDP
+107 IPSEPWQEDP
-117 WQRKTKNTPTEQAT
+117 WQRKTKNTSTEQAA
-131 KTEHLSQAQNQQLS
+131 KTEQLIQAQNQQLS

-166 GLAAVMAPFT
+166 GLAAVMAPFA

-237 NAIIVGGIFIR
+237 NAIIAGGIFIR

-372 AFSHFI
+372 AFSYFI

-391 ALISINAFFYLYGIT
+391 ALISINATFYLYGIT
-406 GLLFTKPF
+406 GLLFTQQF

-543 LTGMSLLAS
+543 LTGMSLLES

-582 VIRLLTLH
+582 VIQLLTLH
-590 HTLLSTLESQLNRVL
+590 HALLSTLESQLNRVL

-611 FYVGTIILAAYL
+611 FYVATIILAAYL
-623 LSSDYYLAILPLV
+623 LNSDYYLAILPLV

-663 LFKVVEGVTLTGS
+663 LFKV
-676 FSFSAQP
+676 
-683 LIAKLARF
+683 
-691 ELFTALLLAHYWY
+691 
-704 RRHYKDALFA
+704 
-714 KAAYTMQIFCYLL
+714 
-727 LPLIL
+727 
-732 LPKIIRNHWEYTAI
+732 
-746 ALWLSTFMSLGL
+746 
-758 AYFVK
+758 
-763 HKSLNIEAKILT
+763 
-775 WLAVLMTASL
+775 
-785 CLIHAWQ
+785 
-792 GLAALAVG
+792 
-800 ALFMGFTLL
+800 
-809 RYRQLPEHW
+809 
-818 RPLLQ
+818 
-823 LQWQLS
+823 
-829 PYYFALV
+829 
-836 LAVIVYGF
+836 
-844 NHSELVGIA
+844 
-853 MTALALSG
+853 
-861 YFALLI
+861 
-867 QRGLSLRGVS
+867 
-877 QTSVGQASYS
+877 
-887 AKFPLA
+887 
-893 AEIQAAIKESYHLAY
+893 
-908 GLTLGLAL
+908 
-916 LPIMFHFELT
+916 
-926 LGLNRDNAS
+926 
-935 FVLIEF
+935 
-941 LSLALLAR
+941 
-949 LILQHGAAIRL
+949 
-960 HRRILPLQGLKWG
+960 
-973 WHLLLALS
+973 
-981 YFMWS
+981 
-986 YSFDNIIA
+986 
-994 APLSAILLVIHGS
+994 
-1007 VLMFI
+1007 
-1012 SLKPQNADMIR
+1012 
-1023 LAAGLF
+1023 
-1029 TLSTLKVLL
+1029 
-1038 LDMAS
+1038 
-1043 FELVQKVIAFML
+1043 
-1055 IGVILLTV
+1055 
-1063 SYFYQ
+1063 
-1068 KARNRLQ
+1068 
-1075 QD
+1075 

>member
-24 QQSSLGRQLAEF
+24 QQSSLNRQLAEF

-57 NMAANASSIASVLT
+57 NMAASASSIASVL

-82 AQTPTLEPASVEPAP
+82 AQTPTLEPASVELAP
-97 AEPNPWQQGP
+97 AEPNPWQQN
-107 IPAESWQEDP
+107 AWQKDP
-117 WQRKTKNTPTEQAT
+117 WQRNTKNTSTEQTA
-131 KTEHLSQAQNQQLS
+131 KTEHQAQDQQLS
-145 DEVKLQASVQAA
+145 DEVKLQASVQVA

-166 GLAAVMAPFT
+166 GLAAVMAPFA

-224 SELGKALLGFASA
+224 SELGKALLGFVSA
-237 NAIIVGGIFIR
+237 NAIIAGGIFIR
-248 QKRAGMA
+248 QKRTGMA

-273 YFIGPYFELI
+273 YFLGPYFELI

-295 TLAGYGLSMRLDAKV
+295 TLAGYGLSTRLDAKV

-372 AFSHFI
+372 AFSYFI
-378 ELPLRDFGGVSLL
+378 ELPLSDLGGVSLL
-391 ALISINAFFYLYGIT
+391 ALISINATFYLYGIT
-406 GLLFTKPF
+406 SLLFTKQF
-414 THHDEKHNALS
+414 TYHDKKHHALS
-425 HRILALP
+425 HRILVLP

-456 NALICAALYWKR
+456 NALICAALYWKLI
-468 TGNLEKARNGLLLVF
+468 GNLEKARSGLLLVF

-590 HTLLSTLESQLNRVL
+590 HMLLLALESQLNRVL

-611 FYVGTIILAAYL
+611 FYVATIILAAYL
-623 LSSDYYLAILPLV
+623 LSSDYYLAILPVV
-636 SLLLLYLSAKDRLVI
+636 SLLLLYLSAKDKLVI
-651 SEFAAWLLLLPL
+651 SEFAAWFLLLPL
-663 LFKVVEGVTLTGS
+663 LFKVVEGITLTGS

-683 LIAKLARF
+683 LMAKLARF
-691 ELFTALLLAHYWY
+691 ELFAALLLAHYWY

-732 LPKIIRNHWEYTAI
+732 LPKVIRNYWEYTAI

-792 GLAALAVG
+792 GLVALAVG

-844 NHSELVGIA
+844 NHSERVGIA

-867 QRGLSLRGVS
+867 QRGVS
-877 QTSVGQASYS
+877 QTSSGHTSHSMKLTLV
-887 AKFPLA
+887 

-916 LPIMFHFELT
+916 LPIMLHFELT

-986 YSFDNIIA
+986 YSFDSIIA
-994 APLSAILLVIHGS
+994 APLSAILLVLHGS

-1029 TLSTLKVLL
+1029 ILSTLKVLL

-1075 QD
+1075 PD

>member
-24 QQSSLGRQLAEF
+24 QQSSLSRQLAEF
-36 STKLETLSQQI
+36 STKLDTLSQQI
-47 ATEDAAETTL
+47 ATEDASDTTVSS
-57 NMAANASSIASVLT
+57 AADAVLIAAVLP
-71 AADNAPTLTYA
+71 AADNTPALAYA
-82 AQTPTLEPASVEPAP
+82 AHTPILESTPVAPAQ
-97 AEPNPWQQGP
+97 AEPNPWQQN
-107 IPAESWQEDP
+107 ALQEDP
-117 WQRKTKNTPTEQAT
+117 WQRNTKNTSAEQTAKT
-131 KTEHLSQAQNQQLS
+131 KHQAQDQQLS
-145 DEVKLQASVQAA
+145 DEVKLQASVQVA
-157 SQFDELLSQ
+157 SQFDDLLSQ
-166 GLAAVMAPFT
+166 GLATIMAPFGAIT
-176 AVNEQVKSFYHHY
+176 EQIKSFYHHY

-195 PVFLMTVAGIITLTL
+195 PVFLMTIAGIITLTL

-237 NAIIVGGIFIR
+237 NAIIAGGIFIR

-267 LNYLCA
+267 LNFLCA
-273 YFIGPYFELI
+273 YFIGPYFEII
-283 PNSASFILLLLI
+283 PNSASFILLLII

-310 IAVIALVG
+310 ISVIALVG

-333 LLYLPYLLLIGAGAL
+333 LLYLPYLLLIGIGAL
-348 AQSRKL
+348 AQSYKL

-359 LEITALLHIGCIE
+359 LEITTLLHIGCIE
-372 AFSHFI
+372 AFSYFVP
-378 ELPLRDFGGVSLL
+378 LPLTDFGGGSLL
-391 ALISINAFFYLYGIT
+391 ALFSINATFYLYGIT
-406 GLLFTKPF
+406 GLLFSQQFSHQDKQPSNT
-414 THHDEKHNALS
+414 LS
-425 HRILALP
+425 HRMLALP
-432 IALLAFVLLELT
+432 IALLAFVLFELT
-444 QFTEFAGEIFAA
+444 QFTEFAGEIFAV
-456 NALICAALYWKR
+456 NALICAALYWQLKSR
-468 TGNLEKARNGLLLVF
+468 LEKARSGLLLVF

-517 KEELISVRAEAYVLL
+517 KEELVSVRAEAYVLL
-532 LMGLGLNASSV
+532 LMGLGLNAFSV
-543 LTGMSLLAS
+543 LDSMALLES
-552 SFIDGA
+552 SILDA
-558 PISPL
+558 LAISAL
-563 SAFGFPLL
+563 SAFGVSLI

-576 CAALVL
+576 CAALVFA
-582 VIRLLTLH
+582 IRLLTF
-590 HTLLSTLESQLNRVL
+590 TNAPLSALEHQLCRIL

-611 FYVGTIILAAYL
+611 FYVATIILAAYL

-636 SLLLLYLSAKDRLVI
+636 SLLLLYLSAKDKLVV

-663 LFKVVEGVTLTGS
+663 LFKVVEGITLADS

-683 LIAKLARF
+683 LMAKLARI

-714 KAAYTMQIFCYLL
+714 KAAYSMQIFCYLL

-732 LPKIIRNHWEYTAI
+732 LPKVIRNYWEYTAI

-785 CLIHAWQ
+785 CLIHVWQ
-792 GLAALAVG
+792 GLAALVIG

-809 RYRQLPEHW
+809 RYRQLPETW

-867 QRGLSLRGVS
+867 QRGVS
-877 QTSVGQASYS
+877 QASHS
-887 AKFPLA
+887 LKLTLV

-916 LPIMFHFELT
+916 LPIMLHFEIT

-986 YSFDNIIA
+986 YSFDNMIA

-1029 TLSTLKVLL
+1029 ILSTLKVLL

-1055 IGVILLTV
+1055 IGVILLSV

>member
-47 ATEDAAETTL
+47 ATENTL
-57 NMAANASSIASVLT
+57 
-71 AADNAPTLTYA
+71 PLTYA
-82 AQTPTLEPASVEPAP
+82 AQTPTLEPASVEPAS

-107 IPAESWQEDP
+107 IPSETWQEDP
-117 WQRKTKNTPTEQAT
+117 WQRKTKNTSTEQAA

-166 GLAAVMAPFT
+166 GLAAVMAPFA

-195 PVFLMTVAGIITLTL
+195 PVFLMTVVGIITLTL

-372 AFSHFI
+372 TFSHFI

-406 GLLFTKPF
+406 GLLFTQQF

-468 TGNLEKARNGLLLVF
+468 TGNLEKARSGLLLVF

-543 LTGMSLLAS
+543 LTGMSLLES

-558 PISPL
+558 LISPL

-582 VIRLLTLH
+582 VIQLLTLH

-605 KELLSG
+605 KELLSS
-611 FYVGTIILAAYL
+611 FYVATIILAAYL
-623 LSSDYYLAILPLV
+623 LNSDYYLAILPLV

-663 LFKVVEGVTLTGS
+663 LFKVVEGITLTGS

-683 LIAKLARF
+683 LMAKLARF

-809 RYRQLPEHW
+809 RYRQLPETW

-867 QRGLSLRGVS
+867 QRGVS
-877 QTSVGQASYS
+877 QASHS
-887 AKFPLA
+887 MKLTLA

-935 FVLIEF
+935 FMLIEF

>member
-13 ELAQLQSLHLS
+13 ELAQLQSLYLS
-24 QQSSLGRQLAEF
+24 QQSSLGRQLAAF

-47 ATEDAAETTL
+47 AAEDAAETTL
-57 NMAANASSIASVLT
+57 NMAASASSIASVLT

-82 AQTPTLEPASVEPAP
+82 AQTPTLESTPVEPAP
-97 AEPNPWQQGP
+97 AESNPWQQGP
-107 IPAESWQEDP
+107 IPTESWQEDP
-117 WQRKTKNTPTEQAT
+117 WQRKTKNTSTEQAA
-131 KTEHLSQAQNQQLS
+131 KTEHLIQAQNQQLS

-166 GLAAVMAPFT
+166 GLAAVMAPFA

-237 NAIIVGGIFIR
+237 NAIIAGGIFIR

-372 AFSHFI
+372 TFSHFI
-378 ELPLRDFGGVSLL
+378 ELPLRDFGGISLL
-391 ALISINAFFYLYGIT
+391 ALISINATFYLYGIT
-406 GLLFTKPF
+406 SLLFTKPF

-543 LTGMSLLAS
+543 LTGMSLLES

-571 ALALS
+571 AQALS

-611 FYVGTIILAAYL
+611 FYVATIILAAYL

-663 LFKVVEGVTLTGS
+663 LFKVVEGITLTGS

-683 LIAKLARF
+683 LMAKLARF

-732 LPKIIRNHWEYTAI
+732 LPKVIRNHWEYTAI

-792 GLAALAVG
+792 GLAALTVG

-867 QRGLSLRGVS
+867 QRGVS
-877 QTSVGQASYS
+877 QASHS
-887 AKFPLA
+887 MKLTLA

-916 LPIMFHFELT
+916 LPIMLHFELT

-986 YSFDNIIA
+986 YSFDNMIA

>member
-47 ATEDAAETTL
+47 ATEDTL
-57 NMAANASSIASVLT
+57 
-71 AADNAPTLTYA
+71 PLTYA

-107 IPAESWQEDP
+107 IPSETWQEDP
-117 WQRKTKNTPTEQAT
+117 WQRKTKNTSTEQAA
-131 KTEHLSQAQNQQLS
+131 KTEQLIQAQNQQLS

-166 GLAAVMAPFT
+166 GLAAVMAPIA

-378 ELPLRDFGGVSLL
+378 ELPLSDVGGVSLL

-406 GLLFTKPF
+406 GLLFTKQF
-414 THHDEKHNALS
+414 THQDEKHNALS

-877 QTSVGQASYS
+877 QRSVGQSSYS

-916 LPIMFHFELT
+916 LPIMLHFELT

-986 YSFDNIIA
+986 YSFDNMIA

>member
-47 ATEDAAETTL
+47 AAEDTL
-57 NMAANASSIASVLT
+57 
-71 AADNAPTLTYA
+71 PLTYA

-97 AEPNPWQQGP
+97 GEPNPWQQGP
-107 IPAESWQEDP
+107 IPSEPWQEDP
-117 WQRKTKNTPTEQAT
+117 WQRKTKNTSTEQTA

-166 GLAAVMAPFT
+166 GLAAVMAPFA

-378 ELPLRDFGGVSLL
+378 ELPLGDIGGVSLL

-406 GLLFTKPF
+406 GLLFTQQF
-414 THHDEKHNALS
+414 THQNEKHNALS

-543 LTGMSLLAS
+543 LTGMSLLES

-582 VIRLLTLH
+582 VIQLLTLH
-590 HTLLSTLESQLNRVL
+590 HALLSPLESQLNRVL

-611 FYVGTIILAAYL
+611 FYVATIILAAYL

-663 LFKVVEGVTLTGS
+663 LFKVVEGITLADS

-683 LIAKLARF
+683 LMAKLARF
-691 ELFTALLLAHYWY
+691 ELFIALLLAHYWY

-732 LPKIIRNHWEYTAI
+732 LPKVIRNHWEYTAI

-809 RYRQLPEHW
+809 RYRQLPETW

-877 QTSVGQASYS
+877 QRSVGQASYS

-916 LPIMFHFELT
+916 LPIMLHFELT

-935 FVLIEF
+935 FMLIEF

-1075 QD
+1075 

>member
-24 QQSSLGRQLAEF
+24 QQSSLSRQLAEF
-36 STKLETLSQQI
+36 STKLDTLSLQI
-47 ATEDAAETTL
+47 ATEDASDTSL
-57 NMAANASSIASVLT
+57 SMAADSMTAGAASIAAVVP

-82 AQTPTLEPASVEPAP
+82 IHTPILESTPVAP
-97 AEPNPWQQGP
+97 AQADPNPWQQNAVQG
-107 IPAESWQEDP
+107 DP
-117 WQRKTKNTPTEQAT
+117 WQRNTKNTSAEQVA
-131 KTEHLSQAQNQQLS
+131 KTEYQTQGQQLS
-145 DEVKLQASVQAA
+145 DEVKLQASVQVA
-157 SQFDELLSQ
+157 SQFDDLLSQ
-166 GLAAVMAPFT
+166 GLAAIMAPFGAIT
-176 AVNEQVKSFYHHY
+176 EQIKSFYHHY

-237 NAIIVGGIFIR
+237 NAIIAGGIFIR
-248 QKRAGMA
+248 QKRTGMA

-267 LNYLCA
+267 LNFLCA
-273 YFIGPYFELI
+273 YFIGPYFEII

-333 LLYLPYLLLIGAGAL
+333 LLYLPYLLLIGIGAL
-348 AQSRKL
+348 AQSYKL

-372 AFSHFI
+372 AFSYFVP
-378 ELPLRDFGGVSLL
+378 LPLTDFGGGSLL
-391 ALISINAFFYLYGIT
+391 ALFSINATFYLYGIT
-406 GLLFTKPF
+406 GLLFTQQFAHQDKQPSN
-414 THHDEKHNALS
+414 TLS
-425 HRILALP
+425 HRMLALP
-432 IALLAFVLLELT
+432 IALLAFVLFELT
-444 QFTEFAGEIFAA
+444 QFTEFAGEIFAV
-456 NALICAALYWKR
+456 NALICAALYWQLKSR
-468 TGNLEKARNGLLLVF
+468 LEKARSGLLLVF

-517 KEELISVRAEAYVLL
+517 KEELVSVRAEAYVLL
-532 LMGLGLNASSV
+532 LMGLGLNAFSV
-543 LTGMSLLAS
+543 LDNMALLES
-552 SFIDGA
+552 SMLDA
-558 PISPL
+558 LTISPL
-563 SAFGFPLL
+563 SAFGFSLI

-576 CAALVL
+576 CAALVFA
-582 VIRLLTLH
+582 IRLLTFTH
-590 HTLLSTLESQLNRVL
+590 APLSALEHQLCRIL

-611 FYVGTIILAAYL
+611 FYVATIILAAYL

-636 SLLLLYLSAKDRLVI
+636 SLLLLYLSAKDKLVV

-663 LFKVVEGVTLTGS
+663 LFKVVEGITLADS

-683 LIAKLARF
+683 LMAKLARI

-714 KAAYTMQIFCYLL
+714 KAAYSMQICCYLL

-732 LPKIIRNHWEYTAI
+732 LPKVIRNYWEYTAI

-785 CLIHAWQ
+785 CLIHVWQ
-792 GLAALAVG
+792 GLAALVIG

-809 RYRQLPEHW
+809 RYRQLPETW

-867 QRGLSLRGVS
+867 QKSLSKS
-877 QTSVGQASYS
+877 AEGQASHS
-887 AKFPLA
+887 MKLTLV

-916 LPIMFHFELT
+916 LPIMLHFEIT

-986 YSFDNIIA
+986 YSFNNMIA

-1029 TLSTLKVLL
+1029 ILSTLKVLL

>member
-47 ATEDAAETTL
+47 AAEDTL
-57 NMAANASSIASVLT
+57 
-71 AADNAPTLTYA
+71 PLTYA

-97 AEPNPWQQGP
+97 GEPNPWQQGP
-107 IPAESWQEDP
+107 IPSEPWQEDP
-117 WQRKTKNTPTEQAT
+117 WQRKTKNTSTEQVA
-131 KTEHLSQAQNQQLS
+131 KTEHLIQAQNQQLS

-166 GLAAVMAPFT
+166 GLAAVMAPFA

-378 ELPLRDFGGVSLL
+378 ELPLGDIGGVSLL

-406 GLLFTKPF
+406 GLLFTQQF
-414 THHDEKHNALS
+414 THQNEKHNALS

-444 QFTEFAGEIFAA
+444 QFTEFAGQIFAA

-543 LTGMSLLAS
+543 LTGMSLLES

-582 VIRLLTLH
+582 VIQLLTLH
-590 HTLLSTLESQLNRVL
+590 HALLSPLESQLNRVL

-611 FYVGTIILAAYL
+611 FYVATIILAAYL

-663 LFKVVEGVTLTGS
+663 LFKVVEGITLADS

-683 LIAKLARF
+683 LMAKLARF
-691 ELFTALLLAHYWY
+691 ELFIALLLAHYWY
-704 RRHYKDALFA
+704 RHHYKDALFA

-732 LPKIIRNHWEYTAI
+732 LPKVIRNHWEYTAI

-809 RYRQLPEHW
+809 RYRQLPETW

-877 QTSVGQASYS
+877 QRSVGQASYS

-916 LPIMFHFELT
+916 LPIMLHFELT

-935 FVLIEF
+935 FMLIEF

-1075 QD
+1075 

>member
-24 QQSSLGRQLAEF
+24 QQSSLSRQLAEF

-47 ATEDAAETTL
+47 ATEDATETTL
-57 NMAANASSIASVLT
+57 NMAASASSIASVLT

-82 AQTPTLEPASVEPAP
+82 AQTPTLEPASVAPAP
-97 AEPNPWQQGP
+97 AEPNPWQQN
-107 IPAESWQEDP
+107 AWQEDP
-117 WQRKTKNTPTEQAT
+117 WQRKTKNTSTEQTA
-131 KTEHLSQAQNQQLS
+131 KTEHQAQDQQLS
-145 DEVKLQASVQAA
+145 DEVKLQASVQVA

-166 GLAAVMAPFT
+166 GLAAVMAPFA

-372 AFSHFI
+372 AFSYFI

-391 ALISINAFFYLYGIT
+391 ALISINATFYLYGIT
-406 GLLFTKPF
+406 SLLFTKPF
-414 THHDEKHNALS
+414 THQNEKHNALS

-444 QFTEFAGEIFAA
+444 QFTEFAGEIFAI
-456 NALICAALYWKR
+456 NALICAALYWKLTWKR

-543 LTGMSLLAS
+543 LTGMSLLES

-576 CAALVL
+576 CAALVF

-590 HTLLSTLESQLNRVL
+590 HTLLSALESQLNRVL

-611 FYVGTIILAAYL
+611 FYVATIILVAYL

-651 SEFAAWLLLLPL
+651 SEFAAWFLLLPL
-663 LFKVVEGVTLTGS
+663 LFKVVEGITLTGS
-676 FSFSAQP
+676 FSFGAQP
-683 LIAKLARF
+683 LMAKLARI

-714 KAAYTMQIFCYLL
+714 KAAYTMQICCYLL

-763 HKSLNIEAKILT
+763 HKSLNIEARILT

-809 RYRQLPEHW
+809 RYRQLPERW

-836 LAVIVYGF
+836 LTVIVYGF

-867 QRGLSLRGVS
+867 QRGLSLRDVS
-877 QTSVGQASYS
+877 QASHS
-887 AKFPLA
+887 MKLTLA

-916 LPIMFHFELT
+916 LPIMLHFELT

-960 HRRILPLQGLKWG
+960 HRRILPLQGLKWS

>member
-47 ATEDAAETTL
+47 AAEDTL
-57 NMAANASSIASVLT
+57 
-71 AADNAPTLTYA
+71 PLTYA
-82 AQTPTLEPASVEPAP
+82 AQTPTLEPASVAPAP
-97 AEPNPWQQGP
+97 AEPNPWQQNALQG
-107 IPAESWQEDP
+107 DP
-117 WQRKTKNTPTEQAT
+117 WQRKTKNTPAEQTA

-166 GLAAVMAPFT
+166 GLAAVMAPFA

-406 GLLFTKPF
+406 GLLFTKQF

-468 TGNLEKARNGLLLVF
+468 TGNLEKARSGLLLVF

-543 LTGMSLLAS
+543 LTGMNLLES

-611 FYVGTIILAAYL
+611 FYVATIILAAYL
-623 LSSDYYLAILPLV
+623 LSSDYCLAILPLV

-663 LFKVVEGVTLTGS
+663 LFKVVEGITLTGS

-683 LIAKLARF
+683 LMAKLARF

-732 LPKIIRNHWEYTAI
+732 LPKVIRNHWEYTAI

-809 RYRQLPEHW
+809 RYRQLPETW

-829 PYYFALV
+829 PYYFSLV

-867 QRGLSLRGVS
+867 QRDLSLRGVS

-916 LPIMFHFELT
+916 LPIMLHFELT

-986 YSFDNIIA
+986 YSFDNMIA

-1012 SLKPQNADMIR
+1012 SLKPQNANMIR

-1068 KARNRLQ
+1068 KARNRLL

>member
-47 ATEDAAETTL
+47 AAEDTL
-57 NMAANASSIASVLT
+57 
-71 AADNAPTLTYA
+71 PLTYA

-107 IPAESWQEDP
+107 IPSEPWQEDP
-117 WQRKTKNTPTEQAT
+117 WQRKTKNTSTEQVA
-131 KTEHLSQAQNQQLS
+131 KTEHLIQAQNQQLS

-166 GLAAVMAPFT
+166 GLAAVMAPFA

-333 LLYLPYLLLIGAGAL
+333 LLYLPYLVLIGAGAL

-359 LEITALLHIGCIE
+359 LEISALLHIGCIE
-372 AFSHFI
+372 AFSNFI
-378 ELPLRDFGGVSLL
+378 ELPLGDIGGVSLL

-414 THHDEKHNALS
+414 THQDEKHNALS

-468 TGNLEKARNGLLLVF
+468 TGNLEKARSGLLLVF

-532 LMGLGLNASSV
+532 LMGLGLNVSSV
-543 LTGMSLLAS
+543 LTGMSLLES

-611 FYVGTIILAAYL
+611 FYVATIILAAYL

-636 SLLLLYLSAKDRLVI
+636 SLLLLYLSAKDRLVV

-663 LFKVVEGVTLTGS
+663 LFKVVEGIMLTGS

-683 LIAKLARF
+683 LMAKLARF
-691 ELFTALLLAHYWY
+691 ELFIVLLLAHYWY

-732 LPKIIRNHWEYTAI
+732 LPKVIRNHWEYTAI

-809 RYRQLPEHW
+809 RYRQLPETW

-867 QRGLSLRGVS
+867 QRGLSLRGLS
-877 QTSVGQASYS
+877 QRSVGQASYS

-916 LPIMFHFELT
+916 LPIMLHFELT

-986 YSFDNIIA
+986 YSFDNMIA

-1012 SLKPQNADMIR
+1012 SLKPQNANMIR

-1075 QD
+1075 

>member
-47 ATEDAAETTL
+47 AAEDAAETTL
-57 NMAANASSIASVLT
+57 NMAASASSIASVLT

-82 AQTPTLEPASVEPAP
+82 AQISTLESTPVEPAP

-107 IPAESWQEDP
+107 IPTESWQEDP

-166 GLAAVMAPFT
+166 GLAAVMAPFA

-237 NAIIVGGIFIR
+237 NAIIAGGIFIR

-372 AFSHFI
+372 TFSHFI
-378 ELPLRDFGGVSLL
+378 ELPLSDVGGVSLL

-414 THHDEKHNALS
+414 THQDEKHNALS
-425 HRILALP
+425 HRILPLP

-468 TGNLEKARNGLLLVF
+468 TGNLEKARSGLLLVF

-543 LTGMSLLAS
+543 LTGMSLLES

-636 SLLLLYLSAKDRLVI
+636 SLLLLYLSAKDRLVL

-663 LFKVVEGVTLTGS
+663 LFKVVEGITLTGS

-691 ELFTALLLAHYWY
+691 ELFIALLLAHYWY

-732 LPKIIRNHWEYTAI
+732 LPKVIRNHWEYTAI

-775 WLAVLMTASL
+775 WLAVLMTASQ

-809 RYRQLPEHW
+809 RYRQLPETW

-867 QRGLSLRGVS
+867 QRGVS
-877 QTSVGQASYS
+877 QASHS
-887 AKFPLA
+887 MKLTLA
-893 AEIQAAIKESYHLAY
+893 AKIQAAIKESYHLAY

-935 FVLIEF
+935 FMLIEF

>member
-47 ATEDAAETTL
+47 AAEDTL
-57 NMAANASSIASVLT
+57 
-71 AADNAPTLTYA
+71 PLTYA

-97 AEPNPWQQGP
+97 GEPNPWQQGP
-107 IPAESWQEDP
+107 IPSEPWQEDP
-117 WQRKTKNTPTEQAT
+117 WQRKTKNTSTEQVA
-131 KTEHLSQAQNQQLS
+131 KTEHLIQAQNQQLS

-166 GLAAVMAPFT
+166 GLAAVMAPFA

-237 NAIIVGGIFIR
+237 NAIIMGGIFIR

-378 ELPLRDFGGVSLL
+378 ELPLGDIGGVSLL

-406 GLLFTKPF
+406 GLLFTQQF
-414 THHDEKHNALS
+414 THQNEKHNALS

-543 LTGMSLLAS
+543 LTGMSLLES

-582 VIRLLTLH
+582 VIQLLTLH
-590 HTLLSTLESQLNRVL
+590 HALLSPLESQLNRVL

-611 FYVGTIILAAYL
+611 FYVATIILAAYL

-663 LFKVVEGVTLTGS
+663 LFKVVEGITLADS

-683 LIAKLARF
+683 LMAKLARF
-691 ELFTALLLAHYWY
+691 ELFIALLLAHYWY
-704 RRHYKDALFA
+704 RHHYKDALFA

-732 LPKIIRNHWEYTAI
+732 LPKVIRNHWEYTAI

-809 RYRQLPEHW
+809 RYRQLPETW

-877 QTSVGQASYS
+877 QRSVGQASYS

-916 LPIMFHFELT
+916 LPIMLHFELT

-935 FVLIEF
+935 FMLIEF

-949 LILQHGAAIRL
+949 LILQHGATIRL

-1075 QD
+1075 

>member
-24 QQSSLGRQLAEF
+24 QQSSLSRQLAEF
-36 STKLETLSQQI
+36 STKLDTLSQQI
-47 ATEDAAETTL
+47 ATEDTL
-57 NMAANASSIASVLT
+57 
-71 AADNAPTLTYA
+71 PLTYA

-97 AEPNPWQQGP
+97 GEPNPWQQGP
-107 IPAESWQEDP
+107 IPSEPWQEDP
-117 WQRKTKNTPTEQAT
+117 WQRKTKNTSTEQVA
-131 KTEHLSQAQNQQLS
+131 KTEHLIQAQNQQLS

-166 GLAAVMAPFT
+166 GLAAVMAPFA

-237 NAIIVGGIFIR
+237 NAIIAGGIFIR

-267 LNYLCA
+267 LNYLCS

-372 AFSHFI
+372 TFSHFI
-378 ELPLRDFGGVSLL
+378 ELPLSDIGGVSLL

-414 THHDEKHNALS
+414 THQDEKHNALS

-468 TGNLEKARNGLLLVF
+468 TGNLEKARSGLLLVF

-611 FYVGTIILAAYL
+611 FYVATIILAAYL

-663 LFKVVEGVTLTGS
+663 LFKVVEGITLTGS

-683 LIAKLARF
+683 LMAKLARF

-732 LPKIIRNHWEYTAI
+732 LPKVIRNHWEYTAI

-800 ALFMGFTLL
+800 ALFMSFTLL
-809 RYRQLPEHW
+809 RYRQLPETW

-836 LAVIVYGF
+836 TAVIVYGF

-867 QRGLSLRGVS
+867 QRGLSLRGLS
-877 QTSVGQASYS
+877 QRSVGQASYS

-935 FVLIEF
+935 FMLIEF

>member
-47 ATEDAAETTL
+47 ATEDATETTL
-57 NMAANASSIASVLT
+57 NMAASASSIASVLT
-71 AADNAPTLTYA
+71 AADNTPALTYA
-82 AQTPTLEPASVEPAP
+82 AHTPILESAPVAPAQ
-97 AEPNPWQQGP
+97 AEPNPWQQN
-107 IPAESWQEDP
+107 ALQEDP
-117 WQRKTKNTPTEQAT
+117 WQRNTKNTSAEQTAKT
-131 KTEHLSQAQNQQLS
+131 KHQAQDQQLS
-145 DEVKLQASVQAA
+145 DEVKLQASVQVA
-157 SQFDELLSQ
+157 SQFDDLLSQ
-166 GLAAVMAPFT
+166 GLATIMAPFGAIT
-176 AVNEQVKSFYHHY
+176 EQIKSFYHHY

-195 PVFLMTVAGIITLTL
+195 PVFLMTIAGIITLTL

-237 NAIIVGGIFIR
+237 NAIIAGGIFIR

-267 LNYLCA
+267 LNFLCA
-273 YFIGPYFELI
+273 YFIGPYFEII

-295 TLAGYGLSMRLDAKV
+295 TLVGYGLSMRLDAKV
-310 IAVIALVG
+310 IAVIALIG

-348 AQSRKL
+348 AQSYKL

-359 LEITALLHIGCIE
+359 VEITALLHIGCIE
-372 AFSHFI
+372 AFSYFVP
-378 ELPLRDFGGVSLL
+378 LPLTDFGGGSLL
-391 ALISINAFFYLYGIT
+391 ALISINATFYLYGIT

-532 LMGLGLNASSV
+532 LMGLGLNAFSV
-543 LTGMSLLAS
+543 LDSMALLES
-552 SFIDGA
+552 SMLDTLS
-558 PISPL
+558 ISPL
-563 SAFGFPLL
+563 SAFGFSLI

-576 CAALVL
+576 CAALVFA
-582 VIRLLTLH
+582 IRLLTFTH
-590 HTLLSTLESQLNRVL
+590 APLSALEHQLCRIL

-611 FYVGTIILAAYL
+611 FYVATIILAAYL

-636 SLLLLYLSAKDRLVI
+636 SLLLLYLSAKDKLVI
-651 SEFAAWLLLLPL
+651 SEFAAWFLLLPL
-663 LFKVVEGVTLTGS
+663 LFKVVEGITLTDS

-683 LIAKLARF
+683 LMAKLARI
-691 ELFTALLLAHYWY
+691 ELFTTLLLAHYWY

-714 KAAYTMQIFCYLL
+714 KAAYSMQICCYLL

-732 LPKIIRNHWEYTAI
+732 LPKVIRNYWEYTAI

-775 WLAVLMTASL
+775 WLAVMMTASL
-785 CLIHAWQ
+785 CLIHVWQ
-792 GLAALAVG
+792 GLAALAIG

-809 RYRQLPEHW
+809 RYRQLPETW

-867 QRGLSLRGVS
+867 QKSLSKRAE
-877 QTSVGQASYS
+877 GQASHS
-887 AKFPLA
+887 MKLTLV

-908 GLTLGLAL
+908 GLTLGLTL
-916 LPIMFHFELT
+916 LPIMLHFELT

-986 YSFDNIIA
+986 YSFDNMIA

-1029 TLSTLKVLL
+1029 ILSTLKVLL

>member
-24 QQSSLGRQLAEF
+24 QQSSLSRQLAEF
-36 STKLETLSQQI
+36 STKLDTLSQQI
-47 ATEDAAETTL
+47 AAEDTL
-57 NMAANASSIASVLT
+57 
-71 AADNAPTLTYA
+71 PLTYA

-107 IPAESWQEDP
+107 IPSEPRQEDP
-117 WQRKTKNTPTEQAT
+117 WQRKTKNTSTEQAA
-131 KTEHLSQAQNQQLS
+131 KTEHLIQAQNQQLS

-166 GLAAVMAPFT
+166 GLAAVMAPFA

-237 NAIIVGGIFIR
+237 NTIIVGGIFIR

-378 ELPLRDFGGVSLL
+378 DLPLSDVGGVSLL
-391 ALISINAFFYLYGIT
+391 ALISINVFFYLYGIT
-406 GLLFTKPF
+406 GLLFTKQF
-414 THHDEKHNALS
+414 THQDEKHNALS

-468 TGNLEKARNGLLLVF
+468 TGNLEKACNGLLLVF

-543 LTGMSLLAS
+543 LTGMSLLES

-571 ALALS
+571 AQALS

-590 HTLLSTLESQLNRVL
+590 HALLSTLESQLNRVL

-611 FYVGTIILAAYL
+611 FYVATIILAAYL

-663 LFKVVEGVTLTGS
+663 LFKVVEGITLTGS

-683 LIAKLARF
+683 LMAKLARF

-727 LPLIL
+727 PLIL
-732 LPKIIRNHWEYTAI
+732 LPKVIRNHWEYTTI

-877 QTSVGQASYS
+877 QASVGQTSYS

-916 LPIMFHFELT
+916 LPIMLHFELT

-986 YSFDNIIA
+986 YSFDNMIA

-1012 SLKPQNADMIR
+1012 SLKPQNANMIR

-1075 QD
+1075 